1 MEPEKLLKALH
12 TVGKL
17 KTTMRHCYT
26 DTGRKESVAEHSWRV
41 ALMAY
46 WLEDEF
52 PDVDMNKV
60 IKRCLIHDLGE
71 CFTGDIPCF
80 KKTDANEKTEENLL
94 FNWVATLPAP
104 FDKEMRA
111 LYDEMCERKTLEAQI
126 YKALD
131 NMEGVL
137 AHNESAIE
145 TWEPHEYE
153 LTKNYG
159 IDKTQFHPYIKR
171 LREYMKKETEDKIE
185 AAGRSIG
192 KAEESDKEELLN
204 LYQSMIGGP
213 ADWNEYYPS
222 METIEFD
229 IAHDSLFV
237 MKNEKKEIIACISI
251 DHDDEVD
258 ALPCWSNSL
267 QPSAELARVCVRKD
281 LQGQGIAKMMMEYA
295 FTKLRKQNKKSV
307 HILVRTR
314 HEAALACYRAIGFT
328 QVGMCEMFD
337 KQFVCM
343 EKAL

>member
-60 IKRCLIHDLGE
+60 IKMCLIHDLGE
-71 CFTGDIPCF
+71 CFTGDVPCF
-80 KKTDANEKTEENLL
+80 KKTDSDEKTEENLL

-171 LREYMKKETEDKIE
+171 LREYMKKETEDKLE

-192 KAEESDKEELLN
+192 KAEESDKEELLH

-267 QPSAELARVCVRKD
+267 QP
-281 LQGQGIAKMMMEYA
+281 
-295 FTKLRKQNKKSV
+295 
-307 HILVRTR
+307 
-314 HEAALACYRAIGFT
+314 
-328 QVGMCEMFD
+328 
-337 KQFVCM
+337 
-343 EKAL
+343 

>member
-1 MEPEKLLKALH
+1 MEPEKLLKVLH

-26 DTGRKESVAEHSWRV
+26 ADGRKESVAEHSWRV

-60 IKRCLIHDLGE
+60 IKMCLIHDLGE

-159 IDKTQFHPYIKR
+159 IDKTQFNPYIKR
-171 LREYMKKETEDKIE
+171 LRECMKKETEDKIE

-192 KAEESDKEELLN
+192 KAEESDKEELLQT
-204 LYQSMIGGP
+204 L
-213 ADWNEYYPS
+213 
-222 METIEFD
+222 
-229 IAHDSLFV
+229 
-237 MKNEKKEIIACISI
+237 
-251 DHDDEVD
+251 
-258 ALPCWSNSL
+258 
-267 QPSAELARVCVRKD
+267 
-281 LQGQGIAKMMMEYA
+281 
-295 FTKLRKQNKKSV
+295 
-307 HILVRTR
+307 
-314 HEAALACYRAIGFT
+314 
-328 QVGMCEMFD
+328 
-337 KQFVCM
+337 
-343 EKAL
+343 

>member
-60 IKRCLIHDLGE
+60 IKMCLIHDLGE

-267 QPSAELARVCVRKD
+267 QQSL
-281 LQGQGIAKMMMEYA
+281 
-295 FTKLRKQNKKSV
+295 
-307 HILVRTR
+307 
-314 HEAALACYRAIGFT
+314 LACVFERTCRDRAL
-328 QVGMCEMFD
+328 QR
-337 KQFVCM
+337 
-343 EKAL
+343 

>member
-60 IKRCLIHDLGE
+60 IKMCLINDLGE

-222 METIEFD
+222 METIEFV

-258 ALPCWSNSL
+258 ALPYWSNSL
-267 QPSAELARVCVRKD
+267 QPSAELARV
-281 LQGQGIAKMMMEYA
+281 
-295 FTKLRKQNKKSV
+295 
-307 HILVRTR
+307 
-314 HEAALACYRAIGFT
+314 
-328 QVGMCEMFD
+328 
-337 KQFVCM
+337 
-343 EKAL
+343 

>member
-1 MEPEKLLKALH
+1 MEQEKLLQALH

-52 PDVDMNKV
+52 PNVDMNKV
-60 IKRCLIHDLGE
+60 IKMCLIHDLGE

-80 KKTDANEKTEENLL
+80 KKTDADEKTEENLL
-94 FNWVATLPAP
+94 FDWVAALPAP
-104 FDKEMRA
+104 FNTEMRA

-159 IDKTQFHPYIKR
+159 IDKTQFHPYIKQ
-171 LREYMKKETEDKIE
+171 LRERIKKETEDKIA

-192 KAEESDKEELLN
+192 RAEESDKEELLR

-222 METIEFD
+222 TETIEFD
-229 IAHDSLFV
+229 LAHDSLFV

-258 ALPCWSNSL
+258 ALSCWSQTL

-295 FTKLRKQNKKSV
+295 FTKLREQNKKSV
-307 HILVRTR
+307 HILVRTK
-314 HEAALACYRAIGFT
+314 HSAALACYRAIGFT
-328 QVGMCEMFD
+328 QVGTCELFD

-343 EKAL
+343 EKVL

>member
-1 MEPEKLLKALH
+1 
-12 TVGKL
+12 
-17 KTTMRHCYT
+17 
-26 DTGRKESVAEHSWRV
+26 
-41 ALMAY
+41 
-46 WLEDEF
+46 
-52 PDVDMNKV
+52 
-60 IKRCLIHDLGE
+60 
-71 CFTGDIPCF
+71 
-80 KKTDANEKTEENLL
+80 
-94 FNWVATLPAP
+94 
-104 FDKEMRA
+104 
-111 LYDEMCERKTLEAQI
+111 
-126 YKALD
+126 
-131 NMEGVL
+131 MEGVL

-192 KAEESDKEELLN
+192 KAEESDKEELLR

-281 LQGQGIAKMMMEYA
+281 MQGQGIAKMMVA
-295 FTKLRKQNKKSV
+295 KAPGTVPNPKN
-307 HILVRTR
+307 RTAGIR
-314 HEAALACYRAIGFT
+314 
-328 QVGMCEMFD
+328 
-337 KQFVCM
+337 
-343 EKAL
+343 